1 MSPRGSSMIDSVG
14 HRSPA
19 IAREELPV
27 STVRAKDALGAFL
40 RSRREALRP
49 EDIGLRRG
57 PHRRAG
63 GLRREEIAE
72 LCGISA
78 DYVGRLERG
87 SGPWPSSEVLAAL
100 ARGLRLTSAE
110 RNHLFSLCGRT
121 APLSPAA
128 EHIDVGIQR
137 ILDRLED
144 TPAQVMGQAGTT
156 LRQTPPA
163 VALLGDET
171 GYRGLASSAGYRWFL
186 DPSSRDLYPARDH
199 EANSRIQAS
208 LLRESLLRY
217 GDGSFTA
224 QVVTALLD
232 QSDEF
237 LALWD
242 RQEVGLSFPPDK
254 HLDHPEVGGLDLY
267 CQTLFDGGSGQFL
280 LVFTAAPGSESYD
293 RLALLNV
300 VGRQLLQGSRDS
312 KP

>member
-1 MSPRGSSMIDSVG
+1 MSPG
-14 HRSPA
+14 
-19 IAREELPV
+19 
-27 STVRAKDALGAFL
+27 RAKEALGAFL

-63 GLRREEIAE
+63 GLRREEVAE

-110 RNHLFSLCGRT
+110 RNHLFSLCGRA

-163 VALLGDET
+163 VALLGHET
-171 GYRGLASSAGYRWFL
+171 AYRGLASSAGCRWFL
-186 DPSSRDLYPARDH
+186 APGSRDHA
-199 EANSRIQAS
+199 ANSRIQAS

-232 QSDEF
+232 QSEEF
-237 LALWD
+237 RAVWD
-242 RQEVGLSFPPDK
+242 RQEAGLRFPPEK
-254 HLDHPEVGGLDLY
+254 HFDHPEVGGLDLY
-267 CQTLFDGGSGQFL
+267 CQTLLDGGSGQFL
-280 LVFTAAPGSESYD
+280 MVFTAAPGSGSYD

-300 VGRQLLQGSRDS
+300 IGRQLLEGSAVSRPS
-312 KP
+312 F